1 MRSSLYAFEVNAKQM
16 YLYSDNTDTPSHV
29 YRLTLT
35 GQGSNQ
41 DFDDRWG
48 REVTKNLGYPYS

>member
-41 DFDDRWG
+41 DFDDR
-48 REVTKNLGYPYS
+48 